1 MPTTKEFPACQR
13 RMCVPVFILDDS
25 VVENQKTIRITM
37 RSGNPQPE
45 RGLGLSSRATTVQL
59 IDNDGIEKI
68 LL

>member
-45 RGLGLSSRATTVQL
+45 RTSFSSRATTVQL
-59 IDNDGIEKI
+59 IDNDGIQI
-68 LL
+68 L